1 MSETPGPD
9 DAGRQVACRSC
20 GNRLARSARR
30 CPACGLSDPTGAS
43 SESAGLTAPAPPRR
57 GRRGGV
63 VMVAVL
69 AGAVAG
75 AAVTAGVLQRRPAA
89 PPAPIMRPSAPPP
102 TPAPQAETP
111 SPPAAPEASRSR
123 GRADWLFF
131 FKPGDQLVRM
141 SDDAPA
147 GMVLRTE
154 KSHGFA
160 DGSAGPAYLL
170 QLPDAGGQRFVDAD
184 ELERGARLQ

>member
-1 MSETPGPD
+1 MSETSGPD
-9 DAGRQVACRSC
+9 DARRQVACRSC
-20 GNRLARSARR
+20 GNRVARSARR
-30 CPACGLSDPTGAS
+30 CPACGLSDPTGAP
-43 SESAGLTAPAPPRR
+43 SESAPAGAPVPA
-57 GRRGGV
+57 RRGGV
-63 VMVAVL
+63 VMVALL
-69 AGAVAG
+69 AGALAG
-75 AAVTAGVLQRRPAA
+75 GAVTAAVLLRRPVA
-89 PPAPIMRPSAPPP
+89 PPAPIERRSAPPP
-102 TPAPQAETP
+102 APAPPAETAP
-111 SPPAAPEASRSR
+111 SPVTPEASRSR

-154 KSHGFA
+154 KRHGFA

-170 QLPDAGGQRFVDAD
+170 QLPDGGGQRFVDAD